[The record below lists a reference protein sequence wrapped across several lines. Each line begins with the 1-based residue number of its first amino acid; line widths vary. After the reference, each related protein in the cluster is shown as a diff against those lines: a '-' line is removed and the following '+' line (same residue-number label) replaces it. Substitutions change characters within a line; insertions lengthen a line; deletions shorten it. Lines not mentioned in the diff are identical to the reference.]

1 VQVKDQTKT
10 AFSVMFCCSADGKLL
25 PPMTVYK
32 SSRGYNYRDWGVGH
46 PDGAE
51 VAANP
56 SGWFAM
62 FEYETWFIKVFLT
75 WLEKQKIPKE

>member
-1 VQVKDQTKT
+1 VQVKDQSKT

-32 SSRGYNYRDWGVGH
+32 SPRGYNYGLWGAGH

-51 VAANP
+51 VAANT
-56 SGWFAM
+56 SGWFTM
-62 FEYETWFIKVFLT
+62 FEYETWFEKLFLK
-75 WLEKQKIPKE
+75 WLEAQKIPKE